1 MVVLLWEEACGSLHL
16 GNLEGERL
24 PLKRQVGTR
33 WGTRWGKAWDSAL
46 RSPRLLHPQDA
57 GQPEHSA
64 NWLPGLASV
73 GPTILLNQER

>member
-1 MVVLLWEEACGSLHL
+1 MVVLLWEEACGSLLL

-24 PLKRQVGTR
+24 PLKRQV
-33 WGTRWGKAWDSAL
+33 GTRWGKAWDSAL

-57 GQPEHSA
+57 GQPQHSA
-64 NWLPGLASV
+64 KWLPGLASV